1 MARAQGAWKAS
12 LYSNSRCSR
21 RRISSPGITLIPTL
35 RRIIAGWFQTLKEP
49 FGTNRVYLLLKQGA
63 SPKRKIDTAAQVD
76 GVPGAIVV
84 KSRASRPWGVAMLQS
99 NRVPETQRLRSTEEV
114 CLNHFAGVRT
124 FIEGCGRIESI
135 SEEMRELV
143 ASRWPDLV
151 RKLPRKN

>member
-1 MARAQGAWKAS
+1 
-12 LYSNSRCSR
+12 
-21 RRISSPGITLIPTL
+21 
-35 RRIIAGWFQTLKEP
+35 
-49 FGTNRVYLLLKQGA
+49 
-63 SPKRKIDTAAQVD
+63 
-76 GVPGAIVV
+76 
-84 KSRASRPWGVAMLQS
+84 MLQS

>member
-1 MARAQGAWKAS
+1 MVVRDCVFVCIG
-12 LYSNSRCSR
+12 NSRCSR
-21 RRISSPGITLIPTL
+21 RRISPPGITLIPTL

-76 GVPGAIVV
+76 GVPGSIVV

-114 CLNHFAGVRT
+114 SLNHFAGIRA